1 MRPTTRDLADAAED
15 LDHIAYAHDP
25 NGSPRRNTAFPD
37 IARLLSV
44 YAWVI
49 GEIRAAERAAA
60 YGPGVKDG
68 YHTLQRG
75 GDNTGD
81 LDTRTRDAHLKAL
94 RNLLSGWNVEVGRVS
109 DAMMQDAM
117 DVGRYPTRSEQATG

>member
-1 MRPTTRDLADAAED
+1 MRPTDHDLIAAEENIEI
-15 LDHIAYAHDP
+15 IAWAHDP

-49 GEIRAAERAAA
+49 GEIKAAERAAA

-75 GDNTGD
+75 GEATD
-81 LDTRTRDAHLKAL
+81 LDPRTRDAHLKAL

-109 DAMMQDAM
+109 DAMMADAM
-117 DVGRYPTRSEQATG
+117 DVGRYPTRSEQAV